1 MGEPVGFTGMTWSG
15 FRPSDDACRYG
26 YLVPSNLFAARALRS
41 AKLRHAQGRRRN
53 AQRRNGRSA
62 RLRGLCLNASKR
74 ERRCSASKGTRDME
88 KKLQTGTAPRKKCEV
103 KMPVRATMPKAPVR
117 ATLTK
122 LKLKAPV
129 RPVKSTAK
137 VGQLKAPVRSP
148 AQNAQVPKLPTR
160 PAPVRFLQ
168 LKMPVRPAKSFVADI
183 QPLQIAE
190 VAKANI
196 PQRRQPAHFVQVE
209 MQPQQGAQ
217 NVQPLQIAE
226 VESSAQAHCVRCNTH
241 RGAA

>member
-1 MGEPVGFTGMTWSG
+1 M
-15 FRPSDDACRYG
+15 A
-26 YLVPSNLFAARALRS
+26 
-41 AKLRHAQGRRRN
+41 
-53 AQRRNGRSA
+53 
-62 RLRGLCLNASKR
+62 
-74 ERRCSASKGTRDME
+74 

-103 KMPVRATMPKAPVR
+103 KMPVRPTVNNLQLP
-117 ATLTK
+117 T
-122 LKLKAPV
+122 
-129 RPVKSTAK
+129 RPTAK
-137 VGQLKAPVRSP
+137 VGQLKAPVRRGKKSH
-148 AQNAQVPKLPTR
+148 VPTMPTR
-160 PAPVRFLQ
+160 PAPLTKLKV
-168 LKMPVRPAKSFVADI
+168 KMPTRPAKSIVADI